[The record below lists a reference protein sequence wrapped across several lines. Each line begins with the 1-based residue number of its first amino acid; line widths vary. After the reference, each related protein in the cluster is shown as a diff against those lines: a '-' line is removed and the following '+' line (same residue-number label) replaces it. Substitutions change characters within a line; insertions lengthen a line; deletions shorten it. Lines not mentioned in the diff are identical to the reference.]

1 MFDIKKIH
9 ILLDMLMITHNI
21 KALEEIGENL
31 VSWFLNNLI
40 KLNNDKCHLL
50 LNRQEPNALKIVHL
64 HINNSLSEKLS
75 YINFDCKFCII
86 HGNN

>member
-1 MFDIKKIH
+1 
-9 ILLDMLMITHNI
+9 MITHNI
-21 KALEEIGENL
+21 KALEEIVENL

-50 LNRQEPNALKIVHL
+50 LNRQEPNALKIVYL